1 MLMRVIMI
9 GGARL
14 LGDVR
19 ELRKIEKNTMRE

>member
-1 MLMRVIMI
+1 MRVIMI

-19 ELRKIEKNTMRE
+19 ELRKIEENTMRE

>member
-1 MLMRVIMI
+1 MMVIMI

-19 ELRKIEKNTMRE
+19 ELRKIEENTMRE